1 MTFSDWH
8 PTYSMTEIT
17 RIMFS
22 GTTVLST
29 WWRLERKFSVRC
41 GQATGGSDSKT
52 PSLLGRK
59 YWHSFCTWT
68 RLTSRI
74 MGAQCIQYICRS
86 AIYTYP
92 SGIIADENWNCT
104 NFFRQ
109 KLSGKRLVGFLP
121 SISVLTKY
129 KGTPR
134 VAIYKRQVLRK
145 ALAHV
150 TAQITNAVN
159 SPERGI
165 RVTVGDQGKMRHLLC
180 TPQFTNSRQL
190 RLCIPGSHSS
200 SLTRRIW
207 LDASLGC
214 STARI
219 VSGLV
224 ICASLASKMN
234 H

>member
-104 NFFRQ
+104 NFCRQ
-109 KLSGKRLVGFLP
+109 KLSGIPLSILTSLRSNSLIPHCLSPFLSLP
-121 SISVLTKY
+121 SPSQSLRRFFPDFWAAPCFQTHHVVLGPFPLFQDPLDLT
-129 KGTPR
+129 GWFH
-134 VAIYKRQVLRK
+134 AF
-145 ALAHV
+145 
-150 TAQITNAVN
+150 
-159 SPERGI
+159 
-165 RVTVGDQGKMRHLLC
+165 LLN
-180 TPQFTNSRQL
+180 F
-190 RLCIPGSHSS
+190 H
-200 SLTRRIW
+200 
-207 LDASLGC
+207 
-214 STARI
+214 
-219 VSGLV
+219 
-224 ICASLASKMN
+224 
-234 H
+234 

>member
-1 MTFSDWH
+1 MTFSDSL
-8 PTYSMTEIT
+8 PTYSTTEIT

-22 GTTVLST
+22 GTTLLST
-29 WWRLERKFSVRC
+29 WWRLERKYTVRC
-41 GQATGGSDSKT
+41 GQATGGSDSKK
-52 PSLLGRK
+52 PSLLGLK
-59 YWHSFCTWT
+59 YWPSFCTLT
-68 RLTSRI
+68 RLTSHT

-92 SGIIADENWNCT
+92 SGIIADQHVT
-104 NFFRQ
+104 YSNFFSRQ

-165 RVTVGDQGKMRHLLC
+165 RVTVGDKGKMRH
-180 TPQFTNSRQL
+180 QFSNTCDL
-190 RLCIPGSHSS
+190 IP
-200 SLTRRIW
+200 RF
-207 LDASLGC
+207 
-214 STARI
+214 
-219 VSGLV
+219 
-224 ICASLASKMN
+224 
-234 H
+234 